1 MADCI
6 DFELLRMLDE
16 INEEIEQFD
25 KDVVNCQNE
34 KKLIESDMSIA
45 SMKHVTYYQELLI
58 LADME
63 EQDDKYIK
71 DLLNH
76 KREKADLE
84 EQSGKIVGDLTS
96 LANKDA

>member
-1 MADCI
+1 
-6 DFELLRMLDE
+6 
-16 INEEIEQFD
+16 
-25 KDVVNCQNE
+25 
-34 KKLIESDMSIA
+34 MSIA

-96 LANKDA
+96 LANKDAQNEKELTE

>member
-1 MADCI
+1 
-6 DFELLRMLDE
+6 
-16 INEEIEQFD
+16 
-25 KDVVNCQNE
+25 
-34 KKLIESDMSIA
+34 
-45 SMKHVTYYQELLI
+45 LLI

-96 LANKDA
+96 LANKDAQNEKELTE